1 MDGSVVNWLNGPCSG
16 RTEKVDATAT
26 RLEARLRAG
35 HRVVTAELSPPR
47 HAGTGVLRAE
57 ARALRGFVDA
67 VNLTDGNRAIVRMSP
82 IAAAVVVHADGVEPV
97 VQLTCRDRNRIALQ
111 ADLLGLPA
119 LGLHNVLLLRGD
131 DPALG
136 DHPDAKPVFDLDGTG
151 LLAAADRMRRE
162 GRLLSGGRV
171 AEPPSLFLGAPGD
184 PERDLAAVQ
193 ASQAGTGGPPVLA
206 AKVAAGADFVQTQ
219 VVSDPVRFTRWIDLA
234 GDAGLLDRVAVLAGV
249 FVLDSARRAEFL
261 RDKVPG
267 VVVPDATVARLAG
280 ARDERAEGVALAVE
294 LVGKLL
300 AVDGV
305 RGVHLMGLGPA
316 EDRCAVVEA
325 AGLLD
330 EVRAGGSP

>member
-1 MDGSVVNWLNGPCSG
+1 MSS
-16 RTEKVDATAT
+16 

-35 HRVVTAELSPPR
+35 HRVVTAEVSPPR
-47 HAGTGVLRAE
+47 HAGTEVLRAE
-57 ARALRGFVDA
+57 ARTLRGAVDA
-67 VNLTDGNRAIVRMSP
+67 INVTDGNRAIVRMSP
-82 IAAAVVVHADGVEPV
+82 IAAAVVVHREGVEPV

-131 DPALG
+131 DPSQG

-151 LLAAADRMRRE
+151 LLAAAERMRRE
-162 GRLLSGGRV
+162 GRFLSGGRI
-171 AEPPSLFLGAPGD
+171 AEPPSLFLGAVGD
-184 PERDLAAVQ
+184 PERDLAAV
-193 ASQAGTGGPPVLA
+193 AAGGPGAPKADLAGPPGLA

-234 GDAGLLDRVAVLAGV
+234 GEAGLLDRVAVLPGV

-280 ARDERAEGVALAVE
+280 ARDQRVEGVAMAVE

-305 RGVHLMGLGPA
+305 RGVHLMGLGPV
-316 EDRCAVVEA
+316 EDRRAVAEA

-330 EVRAGGSP
+330 ELR